1 MRVGEVI
8 VMNHAI
14 HKIAFV
20 CDHGNNVCFIVKRPG
35 STAKHT
41 YNCHL
46 FDAGS
51 SKTVSAEGNH
61 HRWFPCHLYPLV

>member
-8 VMNHAI
+8 VMNHAV

-51 SKTVSAEGNH
+51 SKTVSVAV
-61 HRWFPCHLYPLV
+61 W